1 LYNIHGVKQ
10 INFIFSSGKITFFFN
25 FEARKSQS
33 MRKLLNSELNRLS
46 IEDFKKASK
55 IPLVVVLDNV
65 RSQHNVGSVFRTSDA
80 FRVEAICLCG
90 ITATPPNAE
99 IHKSA
104 LGAENSVDW
113 KYYQHTIDAIKELK
127 EYGYTI
133 VSVEQTDLAIPIEQ
147 FRVQP
152 NIRYAIVFGNEVK
165 GVMQEIIDE
174 SDYCVEIPQFGTKH
188 SLNISVSAGIVIW
201 ELFKQLKTTL

>member
-1 LYNIHGVKQ
+1 
-10 INFIFSSGKITFFFN
+10 
-25 FEARKSQS
+25 

-174 SDYCVEIPQFGTKH
+174 SDYCIEIPQFGTKH

>member
-1 LYNIHGVKQ
+1 
-10 INFIFSSGKITFFFN
+10 
-25 FEARKSQS
+25 
-33 MRKLLNSELNRLS
+33 MRKLLNSELNRLT

-113 KYYQHTIDAIKELK
+113 KYYQHTIDAIRELK
-127 EYGYTI
+127 EYGYTL
-133 VSVEQTDLAIPIEQ
+133 VSIEQTDQAIPIEQ

-174 SDYCVEIPQFGTKH
+174 SDYCIEIPQFGTKH